1 MTITRSLLGHAIAIA
16 IAIALALAG
25 EPALAASQD
34 DTPTGD
40 KASNAL
46 YWQGQAA
53 LRQSDW
59 STALRRFQDLEK
71 LLRKN
76 EPKSVDA
83 ALYWEAYALVQAK
96 RTTEAK
102 GVIERLRREFPE
114 SRWSREADTLLA
126 QKRPPVQGDARL
138 EDEEL
143 ADIAVQGLIN
153 APPERALPVL
163 KKVLASQRSIKVK
176 KRALFVLSQLETD
189 EAMKVVL
196 ETAKSSPE
204 PELRKEAINMLGVGG
219 TQSAIEGLVDI
230 YSASSAD
237 DKKRVIEAW
246 LVADRKDLV
255 LKTAR
260 TEADPKVRRRAIET
274 LGAMEAS
281 DELVQLLETTQ
292 DAGNREAIIEAL
304 GVAGDVGALKSIAG
318 NGKLPEDER
327 AEAME
332 ALGVAGDEGGAAAL
346 VELYGKAETPA
357 LREAALQGL
366 LVADDVEAVKKLYR
380 NARSTQ
386 EKKAVLRV
394 LTSMD
399 DESAI
404 DVIEQE
410 LGEPEVKR

>member
-1 MTITRSLLGHAIAIA
+1 MTITRSTLLGLVL
-16 IAIALALAG
+16 ALALG
-25 EPALAASQD
+25 SQPALAASQD
-34 DTPTGD
+34 DAPTGD

-53 LRQSDW
+53 LKQSDW
-59 STALRRFQDLEK
+59 STALQRFQELEK

-96 RTTEAK
+96 RTGEAK
-102 GVIERLRREFPE
+102 GVIERLHREFPE
-114 SRWSREADTLLA
+114 SRWSRDADALLA
-126 QKRPPVQGDARL
+126 QKRPPAQGEPAL
-138 EDEEL
+138 ADEEL
-143 ADIAVQGLIN
+143 ADIAVQGLMN

-189 EAMKVVL
+189 DAMKVVL
-196 ETAKSSPE
+196 DTAKTSRE
-204 PELRKEAINMLGVGG
+204 PELRREAINMLGVSGAD
-219 TQSAIEGLVDI
+219 SAIEGLVDI
-230 YSASSAD
+230 YTTSTSAEE
-237 DKKRVIEAW
+237 KGRVIEAW

-260 TEADPKVRRRAIET
+260 TEADPKLRRKAIEA
-274 LGAMEAS
+274 LGSMEAS
-281 DELVQLLETTQ
+281 DELAQLFETTQ
-292 DAGNREAIIEAL
+292 DAGNRRAIIEAL
-304 GVAGDVGALKSIAG
+304 GVAENVSALKTIAG
-318 NGKLPEDER
+318 NTSLPEDQR
-327 AEAME
+327 VDAME

-346 VELYGKAETPA
+346 VELYGKANTPA
-357 LREAALQGL
+357 LREAVLQGL
-366 LVADDVEAVKKLYR
+366 LVADDAEAVKKLYR
-380 NARSTQ
+380 NARTTE
-386 EKKAVLRV
+386 EKKALLRV

-410 LGEPEVKR
+410 LGGPEDKR

>member
-1 MTITRSLLGHAIAIA
+1 MTITRSTLLGL
-16 IAIALALAG
+16 AIALALAG

-34 DTPTGD
+34 DAPTGD

-53 LRQSDW
+53 LKQSDW
-59 STALRRFQDLEK
+59 STALQRFQDLEK

-96 RTTEAK
+96 RTAEAK
-102 GVIERLRREFPE
+102 GVIERLHREFPE
-114 SRWSREADTLLA
+114 SRWSRDADTLLA
-126 QKRPPVQGDARL
+126 QTRPPAQGEPGLA
-138 EDEEL
+138 DEEL
-143 ADIAVQGLIN
+143 ADIAVQGLMN

-196 ETAKSSPE
+196 DTAKSSRE
-204 PELRKEAINMLGVGG
+204 PELRKEAINMLGVSG
-219 TQSAIEGLVDI
+219 TQSAVEGLVDI
-230 YSASSAD
+230 YATSSSAD
-237 DKKRVIEAW
+237 EKRRVIEAW

-260 TEADPKVRRRAIET
+260 SEADPKLRRKAIET

-281 DELVQLLETTQ
+281 EELAQLFETTQ
-292 DAGNREAIIEAL
+292 DAGNRGAIIEAL
-304 GVAGDVGALKSIAG
+304 GVAENVERAEVDRGQC
-318 NGKLPEDER
+318 KLPEDER
-327 AEAME
+327 MDAME

-346 VELYGKAETPA
+346 VELYGKANTPG

-380 NARSTQ
+380 NARSAE

-404 DVIEQE
+404 DVIEHE
-410 LGEPEVKR
+410 LGEPEEKR

>member
-126 QKRPPVQGDARL
+126 QKRPPAQGDARL

-230 YSASSAD
+230 YAASSAD
-237 DKKRVIEAW
+237 DKKRVI
-246 LVADRKDLV
+246 
-255 LKTAR
+255 KTAR

-380 NARSTQ
+380 NARNTQ

>member
-1 MTITRSLLGHAIAIA
+1 MTITRSTVLGL
-16 IAIALALAG
+16 AIALALAA
-25 EPALAASQD
+25 EPALGASQD

-53 LRQSDW
+53 LKQSDW
-59 STALRRFQDLEK
+59 ATALQRFQDLEE
-71 LLRKN
+71 LLRKS

-83 ALYWEAYALVQAK
+83 ALYWKAYALVQAR
-96 RTTEAK
+96 RTAEAK
-102 GVIERLRREFPE
+102 GVIERLGREFPE
-114 SRWSREADTLLA
+114 SRWSREADKLLA
-126 QKRPPVQGDARL
+126 QTRPPALGGHGLAD
-138 EDEEL
+138 DEL
-143 ADIAVQGLIN
+143 ADIAVQGLMN

-163 KKVLASQRSIKVK
+163 KKVLAGQRSIKVK

-189 EAMKVVL
+189 EAMRVL
-196 ETAKSSPE
+196 LDTAKSSRE
-204 PELRKEAINMLGVGG
+204 PELRSEAINMLGVSGA
-219 TQSAIEGLVDI
+219 QPAIEGLVDI
-230 YSASSAD
+230 YAASGSAD
-237 DKKRVIEAW
+237 DKKDVIDAW
-246 LVADRKDLV
+246 LVAERKDLV

-260 TEADPKVRRRAIET
+260 NETDPKVRRKAIET

-281 DELVQLLETTQ
+281 QELAQLLETTQ

-304 GVAGDVGALKSIAG
+304 GVAGNVSALKLIAS
-318 NGKLPEDER
+318 NAKLPEDER
-327 AEAME
+327 MDAMQ

-346 VELYGKAETPA
+346 VELYGKADTPA

-366 LVADDVEAVKKLYR
+366 LTADDAEGVKKLYR
-380 NARSTQ
+380 NARSAE

-394 LTSMD
+394 LTSME

-410 LGEPEVKR
+410 LGDPQEKR

>member
-126 QKRPPVQGDARL
+126 QKRPPAQGDARL

-230 YSASSAD
+230 LSL
-237 DKKRVIEAW
+237 IH
-246 LVADRKDLV
+246 
-255 LKTAR
+255 
-260 TEADPKVRRRAIET
+260 I
-274 LGAMEAS
+274 
-281 DELVQLLETTQ
+281 
-292 DAGNREAIIEAL
+292 
-304 GVAGDVGALKSIAG
+304 
-318 NGKLPEDER
+318 
-327 AEAME
+327 
-332 ALGVAGDEGGAAAL
+332 
-346 VELYGKAETPA
+346 
-357 LREAALQGL
+357 
-366 LVADDVEAVKKLYR
+366 
-380 NARSTQ
+380 
-386 EKKAVLRV
+386 
-394 LTSMD
+394 
-399 DESAI
+399 
-404 DVIEQE
+404 
-410 LGEPEVKR
+410 

>member
-1 MTITRSLLGHAIAIA
+1 MTITRSTLLGLAVV
-16 IAIALALAG
+16 LALAG

-34 DTPTGD
+34 DAPTGD

-53 LRQSDW
+53 LKQSDW
-59 STALRRFQDLEK
+59 STALQRFQDLEK

-96 RTTEAK
+96 RGGEAK
-102 GVIERLRREFPE
+102 GVIERLHREFPE
-114 SRWSREADTLLA
+114 SRWSRDADTLLA
-126 QKRPPVQGDARL
+126 QTRPPAQGDAGL
-138 EDEEL
+138 ADDEL
-143 ADIAVQGLIN
+143 ADIAVQGLMN

-163 KKVLASQRSIKVK
+163 KRVLAGQRSLKVK

-196 ETAKSSPE
+196 DAAKNSRE
-204 PELRKEAINMLGVGG
+204 PELRKEAINMLGVSGAP
-219 TQSAIEGLVDI
+219 SAIEGLVDI
-230 YSASSAD
+230 YAGSSSAD
-237 DKKRVIEAW
+237 EKGRVIEAW

-260 TEADPKVRRRAIET
+260 TEADPKVRRKAIET

-281 DELVQLLETTQ
+281 QELAQLFETTQ
-292 DAGNREAIIEAL
+292 DAGNRRAIIEAL
-304 GVAGDVGALKSIAG
+304 GVAENVSALKSIAG
-318 NGKLPEDER
+318 NASLPENER
-327 AEAME
+327 VDAMQ
-332 ALGVAGDEGGAAAL
+332 ALGVAGEEEAGAVL
-346 VELYGKAETPA
+346 VDLYGKANTPR

-366 LVADDVEAVKKLYR
+366 LVADDAEAVKKLYR
-380 NARSTQ
+380 NAHSTE
-386 EKKAVLRV
+386 EKKALLRV

-404 DVIEQE
+404 DVIEHE
-410 LGEPEVKR
+410 LGEPEDKR

>member
-1 MTITRSLLGHAIAIA
+1 MTITRSTLLGVAL
-16 IAIALALAG
+16 ALALAG
-25 EPALAASQD
+25 QPALAASQD
-34 DTPTGD
+34 DAPTGD

-53 LRQSDW
+53 LKQSDW
-59 STALRRFQDLEK
+59 STALQRFQDLEK

-102 GVIERLRREFPE
+102 GVIERLHREFPE
-114 SRWSREADTLLA
+114 SRWSRDADTLLA
-126 QKRPPVQGDARL
+126 QTRPAAQGDAGL
-138 EDEEL
+138 ADDEL
-143 ADIAVQGLIN
+143 ADIAVQALVN

-196 ETAKSSPE
+196 ETAKNSRE
-204 PELRKEAINMLGVGG
+204 PELRKEAINMLGVSE
-219 TQSAIEGLVDI
+219 TQIGIEGLVDI
-230 YSASSAD
+230 YATSTSVD
-237 DKKRVIEAW
+237 EKKRVIEAW

-255 LKTAR
+255 LKAAR
-260 TEADPKVRRRAIET
+260 NESEPKLRRKAIET
-274 LGAMEAS
+274 LGSMEAS
-281 DELVQLLETTQ
+281 QELVQLLEATQ
-292 DAGNREAIIEAL
+292 DAGNRDAIIEAL
-304 GVAGDVGALKSIAG
+304 GVAGDVSALKSIAG
-318 NGKLPEDER
+318 NAKLPEDER
-327 AEAME
+327 VDAMQ

-346 VELYGKAETPA
+346 VELYGEADTAA

-380 NARSTQ
+380 NARSTE

-399 DESAI
+399 DNSAI
-404 DVIEQE
+404 DVIERE
-410 LGEPEVKR
+410 LGEPEDKR

>member
-1 MTITRSLLGHAIAIA
+1 MTITRSTLLGL
-16 IAIALALAG
+16 AIALALAG
-25 EPALAASQD
+25 EPALAADRD
-34 DTPTGD
+34 DTPIGD

-53 LRQSDW
+53 RKQSDW
-59 STALRRFQDLEK
+59 STALQRFQELEK

-96 RTTEAK
+96 RTGEAK
-102 GVIERLRREFPE
+102 AVIERLRREFPE
-114 SRWSREADTLLA
+114 SPWSRDADTLLA
-126 QKRPPVQGDARL
+126 QARPPAQGDSGL
-138 EDEEL
+138 GDDEL
-143 ADIAVQGLIN
+143 ADIAVQALIN

-196 ETAKSSPE
+196 DTAKSSRE
-204 PELRKEAINMLGVGG
+204 PELRKEAISMLGVSGA
-219 TQSAIEGLVDI
+219 QAAIEGLADI
-230 YSASSAD
+230 YAASSSAD
-237 DKKRVIEAW
+237 DKGRVIDAW

-255 LKTAR
+255 LQTAR
-260 TEADPKVRRRAIET
+260 NEADPKVRRKAIEA

-281 DELVQLLETTQ
+281 QELAQLFETTQ
-292 DAGNREAIIEAL
+292 DAGNRGAIIQAL
-304 GVAGDVGALKSIAG
+304 GVAENVSALKSIAS
-318 NGKLPEDER
+318 NANLPEDER
-327 AEAME
+327 MDAMQ
-332 ALGVAGDEGGAAAL
+332 ALGVAGDENGVAAL
-346 VELYGKAETPA
+346 VELYGKANTPA

-366 LVADDVEAVKKLYR
+366 LIADDAEAVKKLYR
-380 NARSTQ
+380 NARSAE

-399 DESAI
+399 DDSVI
-404 DVIEQE
+404 DVIEHE
-410 LGEPEVKR
+410 LGEPVEKR